1 MASSSPSSTEK
12 WSISIYSAF
21 LFLLIVN
28 PFTYKLTQSIFGGLL
43 GKIADANGSPT
54 MTGILLHTVVFL
66 LVVRVSMGA

>member
-1 MASSSPSSTEK
+1 MSSSSPSSNQK

-43 GKIADANGSPT
+43 GKIADASGSPT

-66 LVVRVSMGA
+66 LVVRASMGA